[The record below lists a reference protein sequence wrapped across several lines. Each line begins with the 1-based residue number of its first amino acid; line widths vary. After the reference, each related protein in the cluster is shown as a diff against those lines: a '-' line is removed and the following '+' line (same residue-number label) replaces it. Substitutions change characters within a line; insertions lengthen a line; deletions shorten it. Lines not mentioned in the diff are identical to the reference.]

1 MLLVAELRDY
11 KTIDGF
17 FVFCSFVSK
26 NCVTF
31 AHIKYEIISRSM
43 KSLKI
48 KNFGPIGNVDVKFG
62 DLTFLVGPQASGKS
76 LFLELLKYVIDKEF
90 VLSTLRKYNY
100 IIDKKN
106 PQKVLDTFFGDGM
119 NKIFK
124 SDTEIIYNGRA
135 ISLDSLVKRNVPTK
149 ESMFYIPAQR
159 ILSIADGRPKNFME
173 FDMATPYV
181 LKSFSETLRIYIQG
195 GMGDPET
202 LFPMS
207 NRLKNALKQ
216 SFDENIFH
224 GGKIVM
230 EENSGQKKMK
240 MKIDDMSIPFM
251 TWSAGQKEFMPLLIA
266 FYCLSGPASQVFKK
280 DNYKYVVIEE
290 PEMGL
295 HPQAI
300 KAVLLEILE
309 LIHNGL
315 KVIVSTHSTTLLDF
329 AWAFNIVKKSEFA
342 NKEDALYEMF
352 DLRKNATTSQIFE
365 GLLSKQLS
373 TYYFSRTAKGKVT
386 STDISSLDAGS
397 EDSSISEWGGLSQFS
412 AKVADIVY
420 KYTD

>member
-1 MLLVAELRDY
+1 ME
-11 KTIDGF
+11 
-17 FVFCSFVSK
+17 
-26 NCVTF
+26 
-31 AHIKYEIISRSM
+31 
-43 KSLKI
+43 SLKI
-48 KNFGPIGNVDVKFG
+48 ENFGPIRNVNVTFG

-76 LFLELLKYVIDKEF
+76 LFLELLKYIIDKEF
-90 VLSTLRKYNY
+90 ILSTLRKYNY

-106 PQKVLDTFFGDGM
+106 PHKVVDTFFGDGM

-124 SDTEIIYNGRA
+124 PDTKITYNGHA
-135 ISLDSLVKRNVPTK
+135 VSFNSLLKRNVPKK

-202 LFPMS
+202 LFPVS
-207 NRLKNALKQ
+207 NRLKSALKQ

-280 DNYKYVVIEE
+280 ENYKYVVIEE

-309 LIHNGL
+309 LIHNEL

-329 AWAFNIVKKSEFA
+329 AWAFNIVKDSSTA
-342 NKEDALYEMF
+342 NKENALYEMF
-352 DLRKNATTSQIFE
+352 DLCKTATTSQIFD
-365 GLLSKQLS
+365 GLLDKKLS
-373 TYYFSRTAKGKVT
+373 TYYFSRSKNGKVL
-386 STDISSLDAGS
+386 STDISTLDAGN
-397 EDSSISEWGGLSQFS
+397 ENRAISEWGGLSQFS
-412 AKVADIVY
+412 SKVADIVY

>member
-1 MLLVAELRDY
+1 
-11 KTIDGF
+11 
-17 FVFCSFVSK
+17 
-26 NCVTF
+26 
-31 AHIKYEIISRSM
+31 M

-48 KNFGPIGNVDVKFG
+48 RNFGPIGNVDVKFG

-124 SDTEIIYNGRA
+124 SDTEITYNGRA
-135 ISLDSLVKRNVPTK
+135 ISLDSLLKRNVPTK

-202 LFPMS
+202 LFPVS

-329 AWAFNIVKKSEFA
+329 AWAFNIVKKSEAA
-342 NKEDALYEMF
+342 NKEYALYEMF
-352 DLRKNATTSQIFE
+352 DLHKNAATSQIFE
-365 GLLSKQLS
+365 GLLSKELS
-373 TYYFSRTAKGKVT
+373 TYYFSRTATGEVT

-397 EDSSISEWGGLSQFS
+397 EDSAISEWGGLSQFS
-412 AKVADIVY
+412 SKVADIVY

>member
-1 MLLVAELRDY
+1 MSL
-11 KTIDGF
+11 
-17 FVFCSFVSK
+17 
-26 NCVTF
+26 
-31 AHIKYEIISRSM
+31 SM

-76 LFLELLKYVIDKEF
+76 LFLELLKYVIDKDY
-90 VLSTLRKYNY
+90 VLANLRKFNY
-100 IIDKKN
+100 IIDKNN
-106 PQKVLDTFFGDGM
+106 PKKVLDTFFGDGM
-119 NKIFK
+119 YKIFK
-124 SDTEIIYNGRA
+124 PSTEIVYNGHE
-135 ISLDSLVKRNVPTK
+135 ITLNSLLKRNVPKK
-149 ESMFYIPAQR
+149 ETMFYIPAQR
-159 ILSIADGRPKNFME
+159 ILSIADGRPKYFME

-181 LKSFSETLRIYIQG
+181 LRSFSETLRIYIQG
-195 GMGDPET
+195 AMGDPEM
-202 LFPMS
+202 LFPIS
-207 NRLKNALKQ
+207 TRLKSALKQ

-329 AWAFNIVKKSEFA
+329 AWAFNIVKKSEAA

-352 DLRKNATTSQIFE
+352 DLHKNAATSQIFE
-365 GLLSKQLS
+365 GLLSKELS
-373 TYYFSRTAKGKVT
+373 TYYFSRTATGEVT

-397 EDSSISEWGGLSQFS
+397 EDSAISEWGGLSQFS
-412 AKVADIVY
+412 SKVADIVY

>member
-1 MLLVAELRDY
+1 MQ
-11 KTIDGF
+11 
-17 FVFCSFVSK
+17 
-26 NCVTF
+26 
-31 AHIKYEIISRSM
+31 
-43 KSLKI
+43 SLKV

-76 LFLELLKYVIDKEF
+76 LFLELLKYIIDKEF

-106 PQKVLDTFFGDGM
+106 PQKVFDIFFGDGM

-124 SDTEIIYNGRA
+124 SDIEITYNGEVVPP
-135 ISLDSLVKRNVPTK
+135 DSLLKRNVPKK
-149 ESMFYIPAQR
+149 ELMFYIPAQR

-181 LKSFSETLRIYIQG
+181 LKSFSEALRIYIQG
-195 GMGDPET
+195 GMGDPDT
-202 LFPMS
+202 LFPIS
-207 NRLKNALKQ
+207 NRLKSALKQ

-240 MKIDDMSIPFM
+240 MRIDGMSIPFM

-266 FYCLSGPASQVFKK
+266 FYCLSGPPSQVFKK

-300 KAVLLEILE
+300 ESVLLEILE

-329 AWAFNIVKKSEFA
+329 AWAFNTIKNSSSV

-352 DLRKNATTSQIFE
+352 DLRKNTATSQIFE

-373 TYYFSRTAKGKVT
+373 TYYFSRSGKGKVL
-386 STDISSLDAGS
+386 STDISSLDVGS
-397 EDSSISEWGGLSQFS
+397 ENSAISEWGGLSQFS
-412 AKVADIVY
+412 SKVADIVY

>member
-1 MLLVAELRDY
+1 
-11 KTIDGF
+11 
-17 FVFCSFVSK
+17 
-26 NCVTF
+26 
-31 AHIKYEIISRSM
+31 M

-48 KNFGPIGNVDVKFG
+48 KNFGPIDHVDVKFG

-76 LFLELLKYVIDKEF
+76 LFLELLKYIIDKEF

-124 SDTEIIYNGRA
+124 PDTKITYNGRT
-135 ISLDSLVKRNVPTK
+135 ISLDSLLKRNVPTK

-202 LFPMS
+202 LFPAS
-207 NRLKNALKQ
+207 NRLKSALKQ

-329 AWAFNIVKKSEFA
+329 AWAFNIVKKSEAA
-342 NKEDALYEMF
+342 NKEAALYEMF
-352 DLRKNATTSQIFE
+352 DLRKNAVTSQIFE
-365 GLLSKQLS
+365 GLLSKQLT
-373 TYYFSRTAKGKVT
+373 TYYFSRTATGKVT

-397 EDSSISEWGGLSQFS
+397 EDSAISEWGGLSQFS
-412 AKVADIVY
+412 SKVADIVF